1 MFMRIV
7 SAKILPDKMDEFRH
21 LYKNEIVAAL
31 EITKGCRYAYLSES
45 MKEDNDF
52 FSVTIWDSRQDAE
65 NYEKR
70 GSFEELIE
78 RAKHTFSALS
88 QWKMILDTNY
98 DEKTAKSK
106 AVDVNYYNI
115 VSGSSFK

>member
-45 MKEDNDF
+45 MKEDNIF
-52 FSVTIWDSRQDAE
+52 FQSRFGIAGKMLKIMK
-65 NYEKR
+65 NAVR
-70 GSFEELIE
+70 LRS
-78 RAKHTFSALS
+78 LS
-88 QWKMILDTNY
+88 RKLSTHSQP
-98 DEKTAKSK
+98 
-106 AVDVNYYNI
+106 
-115 VSGSSFK
+115 